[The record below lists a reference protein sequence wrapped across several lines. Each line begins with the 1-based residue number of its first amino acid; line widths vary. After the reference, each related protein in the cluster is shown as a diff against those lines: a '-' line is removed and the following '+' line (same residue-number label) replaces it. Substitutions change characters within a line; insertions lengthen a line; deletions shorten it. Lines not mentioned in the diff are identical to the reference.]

1 MLAHEQKNF
10 YLSKAAFFADGG
22 DNQSGYMA
30 PQLDCPL
37 ILPLCWGIAA
47 EAEAVRPFCQ
57 SSSPAV

>member
-30 PQLDCPL
+30 PQLDLIVLLFCPYV
-37 ILPLCWGIAA
+37 GG
-47 EAEAVRPFCQ
+47 
-57 SSSPAV
+57 